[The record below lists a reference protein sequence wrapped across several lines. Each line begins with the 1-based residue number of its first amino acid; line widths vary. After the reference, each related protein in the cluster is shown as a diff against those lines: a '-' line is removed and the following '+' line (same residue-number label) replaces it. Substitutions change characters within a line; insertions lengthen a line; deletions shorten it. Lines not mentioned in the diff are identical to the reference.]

1 MFSRPLLH
9 QREGSVR
16 RLKCVIAKLG
26 ERCRHGMRRF
36 LSWRGHQVE
45 GAAAVGQGGTSTQAR
60 VIQLFRAK
68 QEEPRRL
75 GRGHVS
81 AEQGGKTGIKNDFL
95 LCHRPFNGSDKA
107 RQFTHQLQCLPNR
120 QVIAL

>member
-36 LSWRGHQVE
+36 LRWRGHQSE
-45 GAAAVGQGGTSTQAR
+45 GAVAVGQGGGLTFVVAAVVVQVQKGLGAFEKAVDGDAR
-60 VIQLFRAK
+60 DRH
-68 QEEPRRL
+68 L
-75 GRGHVS
+75 GVC
-81 AEQGGKTGIKNDFL
+81 GK
-95 LCHRPFNGSDKA
+95 R
-107 RQFTHQLQCLPNR
+107 
-120 QVIAL
+120 